1 MGFAIGRA
9 PHLIVFLFS
18 KDGTFLNDFPQI
30 MPVYPTSHIL
40 QHRRESSVVFVFL
53 KAADFFNYRECKNEP
68 FYFHA
73 EDLNFPYG
81 LQSKLLTN

>member
-1 MGFAIGRA
+1 MIEGHKTYVKLMGFAIGRA

-40 QHRRESSVVFVFL
+40 QHRRESSVCCDIL
-53 KAADFFNYRECKNEP
+53 KAADFLNYQEYKNEL
-68 FYFHA
+68 F
-73 EDLNFPYG
+73 
-81 LQSKLLTN
+81 